1 VIAETGAGFWTA
13 DGLTR
18 LRSTTAPS
26 QPQNLVL
33 DNHGAYPL
41 AVASHQANAER
52 WVDVAP
58 TLDSDRDHPFV
69 LPAHGHA
76 PAVAFNAEQTPK
88 TSEGVSLTMRAN
100 HNASKLHVQHSGT
113 VPRRLT
119 PLECERLQGFPDD
132 WTQVEYNGKPMADGP
147 RYRMMGNA
155 VTVNVIEWIGRR
167 IVAAE
172 QARAEEEAA

>member
-1 VIAETGAGFWTA
+1 MVGALCSHKPKHGQAMGTQQAAECNQIIGA
-13 DGLTR
+13 
-18 LRSTTAPS
+18 
-26 QPQNLVL
+26 
-33 DNHGAYPL
+33 
-41 AVASHQANAER
+41 
-52 WVDVAP
+52 
-58 TLDSDRDHPFV
+58 
-69 LPAHGHA
+69 
-76 PAVAFNAEQTPK
+76 
-88 TSEGVSLTMRAN
+88 
-100 HNASKLHVQHSGT
+100 

-119 PLECERLQGFPDD
+119 PRECERLQGLPDD